1 MFGRRLITKKEVTK
15 MNRRKFLL
23 SSTVAAAASA
33 SLPALASTTER
44 FSTKQ
49 RPVDTMNRIEGWTQG
64 KVKPVKVRNLM
75 IGEGRPKIF
84 APTTDKTIR
93 LSSGSN
99 PQVSFSDRF
108 YREVRSASAMLCNA
122 RQLRRPQLCASH
134 GAMRERRRC
143 RIPTQ
148 QPGGGL

>member
-1 MFGRRLITKKEVTK
+1 

-75 IGEGRPKIF
+75 IREGRSKIY
-84 APTTDKTIR
+84 ASTTDENEADMLKTA
-93 LSSGSN
+93 G
-99 PQVSFSDRF
+99 
-108 YREVRSASAMLCNA
+108 AAKMLVHQLQQALQHNA
-122 RQLRRPQLCASH
+122 LFFEHAFC
-134 GAMRERRRC
+134 
-143 RIPTQ
+143 
-148 QPGGGL
+148 